1 MYDKEPQNYSQ
12 ELIVDEAKKLVGI
25 NSRNHPKD
33 NEDHSLGCS
42 PETGFDCSGFALYVL
57 KKSGV
62 NVSEEI
68 RHASQL
74 FDSFGILSHIPHKG
88 DLVFFSRTG
97 KCPTHVGIMIN
108 DKEYIHAPG
117 KNGTKVEI
125 NNLDD
130 ENKEIPFTDE
140 SQLYIKNP
148 IGFKRPVVSNGS
160 RWKILL

>member
-1 MYDKEPQNYSQ
+1 MYEKESQNYLQ
-12 ELIVDEAKKLVGI
+12 ELIVDEAKRLVGI

-42 PETGFDCSGFALYVL
+42 SETGFDCSGFVKYVF

-68 RHASQL
+68 RHVSEF
-74 FDSFGILSHIPHKG
+74 FDSFGVLSHIPHKG

-97 KCPTHVGIMIN
+97 KSPTHVGIMIN
-108 DKEYIHAPG
+108 DKQYIHAPG

-130 ENKEIPFTDE
+130 DNKEIPLLDE
-140 SQLYIKNP
+140 NQLYIKNP
-148 IGFKRPVVSNGS
+148 IGFKRPVVSNNG
-160 RWKILL
+160 RWKSLL